1 MYKAYPL
8 CALFLVSVVYV
19 FYHRHVR
26 KTTLRFTFPYPPG
39 PKPLPIFGNV
49 RDLTTKELW
58 LRADKWAKEFG
69 RITYLHIFG
78 KGLVFLNTPDAA
90 FALLDKRS
98 IIYSDR
104 PHFVMANELC
114 GCENMVAFTPSGEKS
129 RRQRRLFQMA
139 LGNACM
145 RSYHPLLELETRP
158 FLRRLLEDPE
168 RYVDH
173 IRRYIGG
180 VTLLV
185 IYGHQVKSDD
195 DEFLSLAEECVDLLA
210 NRIAS
215 SGAIW
220 PVDLFPF
227 LKYLPSW
234 FPGAS
239 FMRNAVLWKAKI
251 QEFVDRPYEYVLD
264 EMKKGTARPCFVSML
279 VDPDNF
285 ASSGGD
291 VAMQTDV
298 KYKTVD
304 GLKDRYNHTK
314 SRRAHPGDLRS
325 DHDLRWTANSMYSGG
340 VDTSLTL
347 IMHFMLAMM
356 QHQHVLKRAQAEIDS
371 VIGGERLP
379 TFEDKERLP
388 YCNAVF
394 TETMRWGVPVPLGLP
409 HRLTEDDVYEGM
421 FIPKGSLIFGN
432 IWAILRDE
440 TLYPNPHVFDPER
453 FLRSPHVQASG
464 NPDTVTCTPKWS
476 LSPSGQLSSHDSQSS
491 ECLLSLGAASKIGR
505 SDDGVERRRDPRT
518 YVFGF
523 GRRRCP
529 GSHLAESSIWL
540 MMVSM
545 IATLDICK
553 KTATATDEKG
563 STDPAA
569 GMAEAGSEPEIVFEN
584 SVFRIPGP
592 FKCSIRPRSDQALRI
607 LMDETVH

>member
-1 MYKAYPL
+1 MWIAL

-279 VDPDNF
+279 
-285 ASSGGD
+285 
-291 VAMQTDV
+291 
-298 KYKTVD
+298 
-304 GLKDRYNHTK
+304 DRYNHTK

-340 VDTSLTL
+340 SVELSLTL

-453 FLRSPHVQASG
+453 FLP
-464 NPDTVTCTPKWS
+464 
-476 LSPSGQLSSHDSQSS
+476 
-491 ECLLSLGAASKIGR
+491 SKIGR